1 MLDLRHTAHPRNG
14 ALPENDGSLDSVS
27 LFQSDALARWLQG
40 THSGPS
46 VEWRTVSSI
55 TAAGPNDLAFYLGT
69 TEVGNAG
76 VILCS
81 TPVPDRCCIVV
92 EDPKLS
98 FILVIKELF
107 HVEQFPK
114 STVHPTAVIH
124 SGAVI
129 MDGVTVGPRTTV
141 FPNAVLYP
149 RTTVGSDCVIQAG
162 TIIGASGFGVHP
174 TPNGPVSIPHIGG
187 VTIRDGVELGAN
199 TTIDRGFLED
209 THIGADCRIDNQVHI
224 GHNCRIGRGVII
236 AAQTGVSGSV
246 VIEDGVM
253 IGGQA
258 GIVEHTIIGKGARIG
273 AQSGVLKNVPPGES
287 VLGTPAHQSMKMKR
301 LYATLLQD
309 AHKPTS

>member
-1 MLDLRHTAHPRNG
+1 M
-14 ALPENDGSLDSVS
+14 S

-46 VEWRTVSSI
+46 VEWGTVSNIKNS
-55 TAAGPNDLAFYLGT
+55 GPTDLAFYLGT
-69 TEVGNAG
+69 AEIGNAG
-76 VILCS
+76 VLLCS
-81 TPVPDRCCIVV
+81 TPIPDRCCIVV

-114 STVHPTAVIH
+114 PTIHPTAVIH

-149 RTTVGSDCVIQAG
+149 RTIIGADCVIQAG
-162 TIIGASGFGVHP
+162 TIIGARGFGVHP

-187 VTIRDGVELGAN
+187 VIIKDRVELGAN

-209 THIGADCRIDNQVHI
+209 THIGSDCQIDNQVHI

-236 AAQTGVSGSV
+236 AAQTGISGSV

-253 IGGQA
+253 IGGQV
-258 GIVEHTIIGKGARIG
+258 GIVEHTTIGKGARIG
-273 AQSGVLKNVPPGES
+273 AQSGVLKDVPQGES
-287 VLGTPAHQSMKMKR
+287 VLGTPAQQSMKVKR
-301 LYATLLQD
+301 LYAQLLHD
-309 AHKPTS
+309 AHKPPS